1 MFAKEHHIIVELGE
15 LYMKFRI
22 VNLKKFLRSLVLVFL
37 VILAISFI
45 IGNKSFSHTESK
57 YKTICVSSGD
67 TLWSIAKEEQKSNAY
82 FEDKDI
88 RYIVNNI
95 KTVNNLS
102 NSDLSINQTL
112 IIPSI

>member
-1 MFAKEHHIIVELGE
+1 
-15 LYMKFRI
+15 MKFRI

-45 IGNKSFSHTESK
+45 IGNKSFSHTEESK
-57 YKTICVSSGD
+57 YKTVCVSNGD
-67 TLWSIAKEEQKSNAY
+67 TLWSIAKEEQNNNAY
-82 FEDKDI
+82 FENKDI
-88 RYIVNNI
+88 RDIVNNI

-102 NSDLSINQTL
+102 DCNLAVNQTL